1 MATRQETNLD
11 NCRRN
16 LETNKKDMDMIKDC
30 VTTTEVR
37 VYYGCVLR
45 CPPTCVQVSMARV
58 YNHDVKT
65 RAAAR

>member
-1 MATRQETNLD
+1 MRCTVVRAATVAATERSQETNLD

-16 LETNKKDMDMIKDC
+16 LDTNKKDMDMIKDC
-30 VTTTEVR
+30 ITTTE
-37 VYYGCVLR
+37 
-45 CPPTCVQVSMARV
+45 VSMARV